1 MSNENKI
8 LIGIGVVT
16 VILIAVAVFSL
27 GGSNGLSG
35 TNNTADQK
43 PKDLKVLIK
52 SDSHVD
58 GPANAKVSVVE
69 FGDFQCPA
77 CGSAYPVVS
86 QIEQNY
92 KGKIK
97 FVFRNYPLPV
107 HKNAKVAAEAAE
119 AAGAQGKFFQMYHK
133 LYDNQKSWSDSNNAL
148 DEYFVKYAKEIG
160 LDVNK
165 FSSEVKA
172 SKYADKIQNDMNDGN
187 AVGVSATPTFYING
201 LEQVGGLPYD
211 EFKTKVD
218 IALKAAK

>member
-1 MSNENKI
+1 MTNENKI

-16 VILIAVAVFSL
+16 ILLVGIAVFSL
-27 GGSNGLSG
+27 GGNKGL
-35 TNNTADQK
+35 NADDAADK
-43 PKDLKVLIK
+43 TPKDIKTLIR
-52 SDSHVD
+52 SDSHID
-58 GPANAKVSVVE
+58 GPANAKVTVVE

-77 CGSAYPVVS
+77 CGTAYPVVT
-86 QIEQNY
+86 QIEQKY

-119 AAGAQGKFFQMYHK
+119 AAGAQGKFFEMYHK
-133 LYDNQKSWSDSNNAL
+133 LYDNQKAWSDSNNAL
-148 DEYFVKYAKEIG
+148 DEYFVKYATEIK

-165 FSSEVKA
+165 FTSEVKA
-172 SKYADKIQNDMNDGN
+172 SKYEGKIQSDVNDGN

-211 EFKTKVD
+211 DFKTK
-218 IALKAAK
+218 IEEALKSSK